1 MAFDLNEINAAAS
14 ADPAKF
20 VAECDEQYNAKI
32 AKAAKK
38 IIENLEQ
45 SPIVLLSG
53 PSGSGKTTTAMRI
66 RDELKRRGVGS
77 YSISMDNY
85 FKTVSPKWTPRTK
98 SGEYDLESPL
108 CLDMELMNEH
118 FTMLSKGET
127 IYVPKYEFARQMR
140 MFEPSISLK
149 LGKNEVAIFEG
160 IHALNDD
167 ITTVHP
173 EAFKLYISCRANIH
187 DGDEY
192 ACKGTWNRLIRRMVR
207 DDLFRGAD
215 PVETMKMWANVRVGE
230 KKYINPFK
238 NKADIQFD
246 TAFGYETGIMRD
258 IVMPL
263 FNEIPE
269 GIGRYEELCT
279 IQPNL
284 EKFVP
289 IDMKYLAKDALLR
302 EFVGGG
308 IYEY

>member
-32 AKAAKK
+32 ERAASK
-38 IIENLEQ
+38 IIENLAE

-85 FKTVSPKWTPRTK
+85 FKTVSPKWTPRTE

-118 FTMLSKGET
+118 FTMLSQGET

-173 EAFKLYISCRANIH
+173 EAFKLYISCRANTH

-215 PVETMKMWANVRVGE
+215 PMETMKMWANVRVGE

-258 IVMPL
+258 VVMPL

-269 GIGRYEELCT
+269 GIGRYKELCT
-279 IQPNL
+279 IKPNL

>member
-20 VAECDEQYNAKI
+20 VAECDEKYNAKI
-32 AKAAKK
+32 ERAASK

-85 FKTVSPKWTPRTK
+85 FKTVSPKWTPRTE

-118 FTMLSKGET
+118 FTMLSQGKT

-173 EAFKLYISCRANIH
+173 EAFKLYISCRANTH

-215 PVETMKMWANVRVGE
+215 PIETMKMWANVRVGE

-263 FNEIPE
+263 FDEIPE

-279 IQPNL
+279 IKPNL

-289 IDMKYLAKDALLR
+289 IDMKHLAKDALLR